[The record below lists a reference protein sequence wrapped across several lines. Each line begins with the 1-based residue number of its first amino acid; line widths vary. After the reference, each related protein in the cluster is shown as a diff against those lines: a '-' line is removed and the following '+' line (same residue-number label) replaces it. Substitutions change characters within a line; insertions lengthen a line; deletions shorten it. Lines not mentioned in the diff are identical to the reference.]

1 MWSEIAAATADW
13 TPMMWAGALGGG
25 GWALVA
31 SAELASRSR
40 RSRASNRANT
50 AETVY
55 RAQRAFMDQ
64 LSEAQDR
71 LNRTTGQLAASVVVD
86 HPKPQPA
93 TKATRTGEPYI
104 RDWCAGCNHL
114 RGRKQMRWTEDGM
127 WVCRWC
133 AKGQVPPEGWCN
145 CPDCQV
151 FGQNAA
157 HLPAHDVQLG
167 PLAQAATEKAASA
180 TDDLQDKLME
190 CWTAGDDY
198 APHRLIPLLASVP
211 PAQVGPEPPGAW
223 KARLFECD
231 GARGNHGDG
240 EVVCAYCADT
250 TFHPFLGDAK
260 ADLRARGAGSIHKVG
275 GGYEVRSL

>member
-1 MWSEIAAATADW
+1 MWSEMAAATADW
-13 TPMMWAGALGGG
+13 SPLMWAGALGG
-25 GWALVA
+25 A
-31 SAELASRSR
+31 SAGVGAAAELVSRSR
-40 RSRASNRANT
+40 RASGLANT

-55 RAQRAFMDQ
+55 RAQKAFMDQ
-64 LSEAQDR
+64 LRETQDR
-71 LNRTTGQLAASVVVD
+71 LDATTGKLAASVVD
-86 HPKPQPA
+86 HPKPKPA
-93 TKATRTGEPYI
+93 TKVDRNGQPYI

-114 RGRKQMRWTEDGM
+114 RGRKQMRWTDDGL

-133 AKGQVPPEGWCN
+133 AKGEVPPEGWCN

-157 HLPAHDVQLG
+157 HLPAHDVHLG

-180 TDDLQDKLME
+180 TADLQDQLE
-190 CWTAGDDY
+190 ACWTAGDDY
-198 APHRLIPLLASVP
+198 KPHRLIPLLASVP
-211 PAQVGPEPPGAW
+211 PSRVSPEPPGAW
-223 KARLFECD
+223 KARLFECN

-240 EVVCAYCADT
+240 SVVCANCADT

-275 GGYEVRSL
+275 GGYEVRS